1 MTTRKILL
9 LVGGGHSHIQVVK
22 NLTHNIRDTQ
32 CILVSD
38 SPAAVYSGMLPAVVA
53 GLIPYE
59 DSLVHLQPL
68 CEAHNFHFIHGT
80 VTQIDPR
87 NKRVYFNAPQSSVQ
101 LTLHY
106 DVLSIDVGSRT
117 RDVNNASQTTITK
130 GKAQLP
136 LIVRTRPILYLEHS
150 IGEYERL
157 AREASLPCSRV
168 VVIGAGAA
176 GIELA
181 LALEAR
187 FKSSLGDTE
196 VRIVS
201 QHDALGSQFGRL
213 SGAAVAAECRRR
225 GIQMHIGQSVV
236 SVRDGVVQLGDET
249 EYHYDMAVIATGA
262 AAHEWV
268 RTTGLVTDEDGWLVV
283 ERTLQCKGFPEVF
296 AAGDCIS
303 FDGAFGKHFP
313 PKAGVYAVREG
324 PVLTRNLQK
333 MLGKGGNLMEFTPQ
347 ASFLSLLSTGDG
359 RGIGTKHGL
368 AFKGTWV
375 YRLKQFI
382 DERWQERFR
391 VSQGTARRMEKGQE
405 DADRQFDGSAA
416 EGAALLLSSEDLNQN
431 DSFEKQLSVL
441 QRMDCDDEFRE
452 ELLKCVQVP

>member
-22 NLTHNIRDTQ
+22 NFTHSTHDTQ
-32 CILVSD
+32 CMLISN
-38 SPAAVYSGMLPAVVA
+38 SPVAVYSGMLPAVIA

-80 VTQIDPR
+80 VTQIDPQ
-87 NKRVYFNAPQSSVQ
+87 NKRVYFNAPQSSIQ
-101 LTLHY
+101 FTLHY

-117 RDVNNASQTTITK
+117 RDVNDVSQPTMTNAKT
-130 GKAQLP
+130 QLP
-136 LIVRTRPILYLEHS
+136 LIVRTRPILHLEDS
-150 IGEYERL
+150 ISEYESL
-157 AREASLPCSRV
+157 AKEASLPCARV

-176 GIELA
+176 GVELA

-187 FKSSLGDTE
+187 LKRSLDETV

-201 QHDALGSQFGRL
+201 QHDTLVSQFGRM

-225 GIQMHIGQSVV
+225 GIQMHIGQPVISVK
-236 SVRDGVVQLGDET
+236 DGVVRLKDGT
-249 EYHYDMAVIATGA
+249 EFTYDMAVIATGA
-262 AAHEWV
+262 AAHDWV
-268 RTTGLVTDEDGWLVV
+268 RRTGLVTDEDGWLVV
-283 ERTLQCKGFPEVF
+283 ERTLQCKGFADVF

-303 FDGAFGKHFP
+303 FGGAFGKQFP

-324 PVLTRNLQK
+324 PTLTHNLQK
-333 MLGKGGNLMEFTPQ
+333 VLGNRGTLMEFTPQ

-375 YRLKQFI
+375 YRLKNFI

-391 VSQGTARRMEKGQE
+391 VSWGTDGRVEDGQE
-405 DADRQFDGSAA
+405 DVDGQFDGTAA
-416 EGAALLLSSEDLNQN
+416 EGAALLLCSEDLNQS

-441 QRMDCDDEFRE
+441 RRMDCDDDFRE
-452 ELLKCVQVP
+452 ELLKCVQST